1 MFRIKSKVNDVPMCP
16 MTHEEAVIFLRMA
29 PETVKLRLYRD
40 AAQTPISATSPSCN
54 ETTKTLFNSLKP
66 KTSLR

>member
-1 MFRIKSKVNDVPMCP
+1 MCP
-16 MTHEEAVIFLRMA
+16 MNHEEAVIFLRMA

-40 AAQTPISATSPSCN
+40 EVQTPVSATSPSCN
-54 ETTKTLFNSLKP
+54 ETSKTLCNTLKP